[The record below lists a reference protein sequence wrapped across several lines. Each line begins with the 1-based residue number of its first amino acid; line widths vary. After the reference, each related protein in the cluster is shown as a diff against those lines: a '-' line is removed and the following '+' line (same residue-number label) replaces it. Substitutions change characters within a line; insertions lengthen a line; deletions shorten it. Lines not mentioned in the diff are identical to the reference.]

1 MKKPIIVIG
10 AGICGVSTAIWL
22 RRSGH
27 KVLLLER
34 SEPGMGTSYGNAGL
48 LAQWAIAPI
57 AEPSLWQNL
66 PHYLIDPMSPLFLK
80 WQYLPKLMP
89 WLIEFLGNANSKTAR
104 QTSDALVPL
113 VFDAVAQHKSLSNG
127 TLAANWILDSKFS
140 FAYHNEA
147 AFLKEANLW
156 AAKSAIGMVPEI
168 LTGKEVQE
176 EEPIC
181 GPFIKCLAV
190 LSGQGHIF
198 NPLGYV
204 RELIKVYKGIGG
216 KYLCAKVL
224 EFQISH
230 RGIYAIQT
238 DRGHFE
244 CEKAVV
250 TAGVWSKTL
259 MKKIGLK
266 VPLEAERGYHVM
278 YKSPSKVPRNPMMI
292 NIGKFSVTP
301 MQGGLRCA
309 GTVELGGLKIGPS
322 NAPIKLVK
330 KRVSQVFTNFNFDS
344 SEEWMGFRPSTP
356 DSLPLIGEIGK
367 TGIFT
372 AFGHQHIGMTAGP
385 KTGKIIAELI
395 DGGNPQ
401 INITLY
407 DPNRYSDR

>member
-1 MKKPIIVIG
+1 
-10 AGICGVSTAIWL
+10 
-22 RRSGH
+22 
-27 KVLLLER
+27 
-34 SEPGMGTSYGNAGL
+34 
-48 LAQWAIAPI
+48 
-57 AEPSLWQNL
+57 
-66 PHYLIDPMSPLFLK
+66 
-80 WQYLPKLMP
+80 
-89 WLIEFLGNANSKTAR
+89 
-104 QTSDALVPL
+104 
-113 VFDAVAQHKSLSNG
+113 
-127 TLAANWILDSKFS
+127 
-140 FAYHNEA
+140 
-147 AFLKEANLW
+147 
-156 AAKSAIGMVPEI
+156 
-168 LTGKEVQE
+168 
-176 EEPIC
+176 
-181 GPFIKCLAV
+181 
-190 LSGQGHIF
+190 
-198 NPLGYV
+198 
-204 RELIKVYKGIGG
+204 
-216 KYLCAKVL
+216 
-224 EFQISH
+224 
-230 RGIYAIQT
+230 
-238 DRGHFE
+238 
-244 CEKAVV
+244 
-250 TAGVWSKTL
+250 

-330 KRVSQVFTNFNFDS
+330 KRVSQVFPNFNFDS

-401 INITLY
+401 INITPY